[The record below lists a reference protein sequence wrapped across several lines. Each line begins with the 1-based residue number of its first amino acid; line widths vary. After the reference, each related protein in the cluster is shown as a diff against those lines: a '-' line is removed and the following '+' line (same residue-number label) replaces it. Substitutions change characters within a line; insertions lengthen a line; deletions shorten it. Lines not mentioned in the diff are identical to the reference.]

1 MIVEPCRDPERI
13 LVGVVMAADEYREAK
28 EAAADAKLVL
38 SACVL
43 EARRAGVPAKL
54 LARAVG
60 VTVQMITKHAKTALD
75 AEGLG
80 RRPRCCIRVIGP
92 HRAPARNQTPATAPP
107 TLF

>member
-1 MIVEPCRDPERI
+1 MIVEPCRDPEQI
-13 LVGVVMAADEYREAK
+13 LVGVVMAGDEYREAK

-43 EARRAGVPAKL
+43 EARRAGVSTKL

-60 VTVQMITKHAKTALD
+60 VTEQMISKHAKAALD

-80 RRPRCCIRVIGP
+80 
-92 HRAPARNQTPATAPP
+92 APTPVLHPGLRDAQPAAAAD
-107 TLF
+107 